1 MVKIIAHRVNTLKNL
16 TKLGND
22 IFGVETD
29 LRYYKDKLILSH
41 EPNAKGDNFN
51 KFLKKTNKT
60 IFLNIKSSGILKNI
74 ISLVKNKNVF
84 FLDISFSEI
93 DHLFKLNLSKKILL
107 RFSCYENFDLSN
119 KYMKKIKWIWFDY
132 FNDLKIS
139 IKNYKYFKK
148 YNKKICLVSPDLLG
162 KKKDILKY
170 IKYLNKNKIII
181 DAVCVKKENI
191 KIWKDYYNY

>member
-41 EPNAKGDNFN
+41 DPKAKGDNFN

-181 DAVCVKKENI
+181 DAVCVKQENI

>member
-16 TKLGND
+16 TKLDND

-41 EPNAKGDNFN
+41 DPNAKGDNFN

-74 ISLVKNKNVF
+74 IRLVKNKNVF

-93 DHLFKLNLSKKILL
+93 DLLFKLNLSKKILL

-139 IKNYKYFKK
+139 IKDYKYFKK
-148 YNKKICLVSPDLLG
+148 YNKKIRLVSPDLLG

-181 DAVCVKKENI
+181 DAVCVKQENI
-191 KIWKDYYNY
+191 KVWKDYYNY

>member
-1 MVKIIAHRVNTLKNL
+1 M
-16 TKLGND
+16 
-22 IFGVETD
+22 F
-29 LRYYKDKLILSH
+29 
-41 EPNAKGDNFN
+41 
-51 KFLKKTNKT
+51 
-60 IFLNIKSSGILKNI
+60 
-74 ISLVKNKNVF
+74 F

-93 DHLFKLNLSKKILL
+93 DLLFKLNLSKKILL

-139 IKNYKYFKK
+139 IKDYKYFKK

-181 DAVCVKKENI
+181 DAVCVKRENI
-191 KIWKDYYNY
+191 KVWKNYYNY

>member
-41 EPNAKGDNFN
+41 DPNAKGDNFN

-74 ISLVKNKNVF
+74 IRLVKNKNVF

-93 DHLFKLNLSKKILL
+93 DLLFKLNLSKKFLL

-139 IKNYKYFKK
+139 IKDYKYFKK

-162 KKKDILKY
+162 KKKDILKN

-181 DAVCVKKENI
+181 DAVCVKQENI

>member
-1 MVKIIAHRVNTLKNL
+1 MVKIIAHRINTLKNL
-16 TKLGND
+16 TKLDND

-74 ISLVKNKNVF
+74 IRLVKNKNVF

-93 DHLFKLNLSKKILL
+93 DFLFKLNLSKKILL

-119 KYMKKIKWIWFDY
+119 KYMKKIKWIWYDY
-132 FNDLKIS
+132 FNDIKIS
-139 IKNYKYFKK
+139 IKHYRYFKK

-181 DAVCVKKENI
+181 DAVCVKQENI
-191 KIWKDYYNY
+191 KVWKDYYNY

>member
-1 MVKIIAHRVNTLKNL
+1 MVKIIAHRVNTLKSL

-29 LRYYKDKLILSH
+29 LRYYKNKLILSH
-41 EPNAKGDNFN
+41 DPNAKGDNFN

-74 ISLVKNKNVF
+74 IRLVKNKNVF

-107 RFSCYENFDLSN
+107 RFSCYENLDLSN
-119 KYMKKIKWIWFDY
+119 KYMKKVKWIWFDY

-181 DAVCVKKENI
+181 DAVCVKQENI

>member
-41 EPNAKGDNFN
+41 DPKAKGDNFN

>member
-1 MVKIIAHRVNTLKNL
+1 MVKIIAHRINTLKNL
-16 TKLGND
+16 TKLDND

-74 ISLVKNKNVF
+74 IRLVKNKNVF

-93 DHLFKLNLSKKILL
+93 DLLFKLNLSKKILL

-139 IKNYKYFKK
+139 IKDYKYFKK

-181 DAVCVKKENI
+181 DAVCVKRQNI
-191 KIWKDYYNY
+191 KIWKNYYNY

>member
-1 MVKIIAHRVNTLKNL
+1 MVKIIAHRINTLKNL
-16 TKLGND
+16 TSLDNN

-29 LRYYKDKLILSH
+29 LRYYKNKPILSH
-41 EPNAKGDNFN
+41 TPNIKGENFDQ
-51 KFLKKTNKT
+51 FLNKTNKT

-93 DHLFKLNLSKKILL
+93 DFLFKLNLSKKILL

-119 KYMKKIKWIWFDY
+119 KYMKKIKWIWYDY
-132 FNDLKIS
+132 FNDIKIS
-139 IKNYKYFKK
+139 IKHYRYFKK

-181 DAVCVKKENI
+181 DAVCVKRENI
-191 KIWKDYYNY
+191 KVWKNYYNY

>member
-1 MVKIIAHRVNTLKNL
+1 MVKIIAHRINSLKNL
-16 TKLGND
+16 ISLDND

-29 LRYYKDKLILSH
+29 LRYYKNKLILSH
-41 EPNAKGDNFN
+41 DVNINGEKFDH
-51 KFLKKTNKT
+51 FLKKTNKT

-74 ISLVKNKNVF
+74 IKLVKNKNVY

-93 DHLFKLNLSKKILL
+93 DFLFKLNLSKKILL

-119 KYMKKIKWIWFDY
+119 KYMKKIKWIWYDY

-139 IKNYKYFKK
+139 IKHYKYFKK
-148 YNKKICLVSPDLLG
+148 YNKKICLVSPDLVG

-181 DAVCVKKENI
+181 DAVCVKQENI
-191 KIWKDYYNY
+191 EIWQNYYNY

>member
-16 TKLGND
+16 TKLDND

-41 EPNAKGDNFN
+41 DPNAKGDNFN

-74 ISLVKNKNVF
+74 IRLVKNKNVF

-93 DHLFKLNLSKKILL
+93 DLLFKLNLSKKILL

-139 IKNYKYFKK
+139 IKDYKYFKK

-181 DAVCVKKENI
+181 DAVCVKQENI
-191 KIWKDYYNY
+191 KVWKDYYNY

>member
-1 MVKIIAHRVNTLKNL
+1 MVKIIAHRINTLKNL
-16 TKLGND
+16 TKLDND

-74 ISLVKNKNVF
+74 IRLVKNKNVF

-93 DHLFKLNLSKKILL
+93 DLLFKLNLSKKILL

-139 IKNYKYFKK
+139 IKDYKYFKK

-181 DAVCVKKENI
+181 DAVCVKQENI
-191 KIWKDYYNY
+191 KVWKDYYNY

>member
-1 MVKIIAHRVNTLKNL
+1 MVKIIAHRVNTLKSL

-41 EPNAKGDNFN
+41 DPKAKGDNFN

-181 DAVCVKKENI
+181 DAVCVKQENI

>member
-1 MVKIIAHRVNTLKNL
+1 MVKIIAHRINTLKNL
-16 TKLGND
+16 ISLDND

-29 LRYYKDKLILSH
+29 LRYYKNKLVLSH
-41 EPNAKGDNFN
+41 DPNIKGEKFDL
-51 KFLKKTNKT
+51 FLKKTTKT

-74 ISLVKNKNVF
+74 IKLVKNKNVY

-93 DHLFKLNLSKKILL
+93 DLLFKLNLSKKILL

-119 KYMKKIKWIWFDY
+119 KYMKKIKWIWYDY

-139 IKNYKYFKK
+139 IKHYRYFKK
-148 YNKKICLVSPDLLG
+148 FNKKICLVSPDLLG

-181 DAVCVKKENI
+181 DAVCVKQENI
-191 KIWKDYYNY
+191 DIWQNYYNY

>member
-16 TKLGND
+16 TKLDND

-41 EPNAKGDNFN
+41 DPNAKGDNFN

-181 DAVCVKKENI
+181 DAVCVKQENI